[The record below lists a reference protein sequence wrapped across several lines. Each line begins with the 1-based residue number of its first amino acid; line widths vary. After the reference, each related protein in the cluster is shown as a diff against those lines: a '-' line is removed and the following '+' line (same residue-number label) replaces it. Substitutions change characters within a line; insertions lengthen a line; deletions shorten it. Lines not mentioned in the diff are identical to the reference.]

1 MTPLERRTVSSLAL
15 LYSFRMLGLFMVLP
29 LLALYTADLPG
40 ADPLTIGLALGV
52 YGLSQALLQIPLG
65 WLSDKLGR
73 KPVIVGGLLVF
84 ALGSVVAGMAE
95 TIEGVVLGRALQGA
109 GAIASTV
116 MALVADLTR
125 EEQRTKAMAIV
136 GMSIGL
142 SFAMALVLG
151 PLVAAA
157 GGLSAVFWFTTVL
170 AIVGVAIV
178 LLLVPTPP
186 VGQMYD
192 EVGARRG
199 LFARSLQD
207 AALLRLNFAVFSLHF
222 VLMALFLVVPGLLLE
237 VADLDRN
244 SHWMVYLPA
253 LLLSIVGMVPMMIMA
268 ERKGRLHAMFLL
280 AIVLLILA
288 MTVISAPASPLLL
301 YLGMWLFFVGFNYL
315 EATLPSLV
323 SKMVF
328 AGGKGTALGIY
339 STCQF
344 LGAFAG
350 GALGGWLLKSGGASL
365 LLGCCLV
372 LSALWLVVFLP
383 TSSLLGAPAAA
394 RGE

>member
-1 MTPLERRTVSSLAL
+1 MTPLERRTVGSLAL

-29 LLALYTADLPG
+29 LLALYAADLPG

-84 ALGSVVAGMAE
+84 ALGSIVAGMAD
-95 TIEGVVLGRALQGA
+95 TIEGVVVGRALQGA

-125 EEQRTKAMAIV
+125 EEQRTKAMAMV

-142 SFAMALVLG
+142 SFAVALVLG
-151 PLVAAA
+151 PVVAAA
-157 GGLSAVFWFTTVL
+157 GGLSAVFWFTTLLAFGGVL
-170 AIVGVAIV
+170 IV

-186 VGQMYD
+186 VGQIHD

-199 LFARSLQD
+199 LFSRSLRD
-207 AALLRLNFAVFSLHF
+207 TGLLRLNFAVFSLHF
-222 VLMALFLVVPGLLLE
+222 ILMALFLVVPGLLLE
-237 VADLDRN
+237 VAHLDRD
-244 SHWMVYLPA
+244 SHWLVYLPA
-253 LLLSIVGMVPMMIMA
+253 LVLSIVGMVPMMILA

-280 AIVLLILA
+280 AIALLIAA
-288 MTVISAPASPLLL
+288 MSVISMSASPVLL

-328 AGGKGTALGIY
+328 PGGKGTALGIY

-350 GALGGWLLKSGGASL
+350 GAAGGWMLKSGGSTIL
-365 LLGCCLV
+365 LTSCLV
-372 LSALWLVVFLP
+372 LGAVWLLLFLP
-383 TSSLLGAPAAA
+383 ANALLGVPASASA
-394 RGE
+394 K